1 MGSDTLRRVFEAGSV
16 AVIGAS
22 GDPTRIGGRP
32 VAMLTAHGF
41 AGPVYPINPN
51 RDEIQGLPAYAAIGD
66 VPGPVDLAICAV
78 PGAMVEDV
86 LGQCAAKGVGGV
98 VVFAGGFAE
107 VGGEGVEQQAR
118 LTAIARETGLRLI
131 GPNCMGF
138 ANFGRHLTASFHPA
152 FALQMPAGRI
162 GLVSQSGAFGGLSSM
177 MAVERG
183 VGFSHALTTGNEADV
198 DAADC
203 LAFLAEDPATDV
215 ILLYLEG
222 VRDGAAMLDAL
233 ALARANR
240 KPVVV
245 VKLGR
250 TEAGARAAQSHT
262 SALAGTDRV
271 FEAVFRQFGAYRANS
286 IEEFYG
292 IAAALAVGGLPK
304 GNRAG
309 LVTVSG
315 GVGVLMAD
323 DAAARGLDVATL
335 PEATQRKFKDI
346 VPYAGVNNPLDV
358 TGQILN
364 QPELLDTALRL
375 VLDEADYD
383 AIVGFQ
389 GAALAATGADADRNL
404 ALWSDLKRDH
414 PGKFLCVA
422 GMAPPA
428 VQERLEAAGLPLCV
442 EPTHATRA
450 AAAGAHF
457 ADAFARPPGWTRRP
471 STGGASTLPSGPLTE
486 VQAMRILG
494 AAGLPM
500 TPHRL
505 AVTADEAVA
514 AAEALGLPVA
524 MKIVSPDILHKTEIG
539 GVRLNLASAD
549 AVRGAFAAITDAAR
563 NRAPRAAISG
573 CLVAPMLTGGVE
585 TILGIHMDPV
595 FGPLVMFGLGGVL
608 VEVLEDVSFRVAPF
622 DDGEAHRMIDEI
634 KGRAVLDGVRG
645 APAADIDA
653 LAAALATL
661 SRFAATQADRLLS
674 VDLNPFVVLPRG
686 EGAVALDAVLEVR
699 T

>member
-1 MGSDTLRRVFEAGSV
+1 MGKDSLRRVFEAGSV

-22 GDPTRIGGRP
+22 SDPTRIGGRP
-32 VAMLTAHGF
+32 VAMLKAHGF
-41 AGPVYPINPN
+41 DGPVYPINPN

-138 ANFGRHLTASFHPA
+138 ANFGRHLMASFHPA
-152 FALQMPAGRI
+152 FALEMPTGRI

-203 LAFLAEDPATDV
+203 LAFLAEDRATDV

-222 VRDGAAMLDAL
+222 VRNGPAMLDAL

-240 KPVVV
+240 KPVIV

-304 GNRAG
+304 GNRVG

-323 DAAARGLDVATL
+323 DAAARGLDVA
-335 PEATQRKFKDI
+335 PMPAATQRTFKEI

-358 TGQILN
+358 TGQIIN
-364 QPELLDTALRL
+364 QPELMNTALRL

-389 GAALAATGADADRNL
+389 GATLAAGDAVIDEKLDMWRG
-404 ALWSDLKRDH
+404 LKRDY
-414 PGKFLCVA
+414 PDKFLCVA
-422 GMAPPA
+422 GLARPD
-428 VQERLEAAGLPLCV
+428 VQARFEAAGLPLCV

-457 ADAFARPPGWTRRP
+457 ADAFARPPGWTGRP

-486 VQAMRILG
+486 VQAMQILG

-549 AVRGAFAAITDAAR
+549 AVRSAFAEITDAAR
-563 NRAPRAAISG
+563 NRAPRAAIAG

-661 SRFAATQADRLLS
+661 SRFAAAQADRLLS
-674 VDLNPFVVLPRG
+674 VDLNPFVVLPSG

-699 T
+699 S